1 MKNRRKNDRNFII
14 WQYIIGSVIVL
25 VVLTFSFLYI
35 LNLSID
41 PYQSAKVTASK
52 IARQYADLDKVE
64 FGYVKEQP
72 IWEVKSG
79 TIYYNVGFETG
90 TLLSKEGL

>member
-25 VVLTFSFLYI
+25 AVLTFSYLYI
-35 LNLSID
+35 LNLSMD

-52 IARQYADLDKVE
+52 IARQYADLDKVDRFAIYNGE
-64 FGYVKEQP
+64 KVIIVFWGKIVKRR
-72 IWEVKSG
+72 S
-79 TIYYNVGFETG
+79 
-90 TLLSKEGL
+90 LLF